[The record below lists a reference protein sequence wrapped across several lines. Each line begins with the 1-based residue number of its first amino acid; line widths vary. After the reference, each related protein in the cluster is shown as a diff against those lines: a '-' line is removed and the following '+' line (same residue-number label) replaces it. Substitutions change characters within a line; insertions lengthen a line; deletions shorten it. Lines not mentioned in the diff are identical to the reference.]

1 MHVATNRE
9 SAVSRVACRDGLRLR
24 LGASGLRRIAMH
36 SQGCFV
42 SHALRALARAAC
54 CVFALAVSV
63 YAQSPE
69 ASVDTIDGRSLR
81 GVVSF
86 DGSSL
91 TVAGASMSLGD
102 ALSIRFDEASLEPA
116 KPAPFCVWLRSGSI
130 VPCTRIDGIAAK
142 DGVPPTLVVL
152 GASGCEVKAPLS
164 SVAALR
170 SRANDPQTF
179 VADRAAPDENL
190 DFLYVVK
197 NGEPQRFSV
206 LVDTIDQGV
215 ARFDLRGSP
224 YEFAVHGEDSVA
236 AIVFGKNTGFAPDRS
251 KGARAQVSLTGG
263 ESLGGALLSIAD
275 GTLRMQL
282 DEGTEFS
289 ASLLRV
295 RAIDIASDK
304 VAWLSTLQPTVEQ
317 TAAFDRVWP
326 WTVDRS
332 PAGAG
337 IRVHGVT
344 YARGLVL
351 VPKTKLTFDLGGKFD
366 RFECV
371 AGLDERSGPLAHALM
386 RVVADGKVVWEA
398 TQDGARAAP
407 HALRLSIPG
416 CRQLSLE
423 ADFGEN
429 FDLGDLC
436 AFADARVLVTSETGK

>member
-1 MHVATNRE
+1 MHVATNLD
-9 SAVSRVACRDGLRLR
+9 AGVSSVACSDGTPHAYAASRRRCVAARSRRDLAGSNLR
-24 LGASGLRRIAMH
+24 
-36 SQGCFV
+36 V
-42 SHALRALARAAC
+42 LARAAC
-54 CVFALAVSV
+54 CAFALAVSAS
-63 YAQSPE
+63 AQAPE
-69 ASVDTIDGRSLR
+69 ASVATIDGRSLR
-81 GVVSF
+81 GAVSF
-86 DGSSL
+86 DGTSL

-102 ALSIRFDEASLEPA
+102 ALSIRFDEAALEPA
-116 KPAPFCVWLRSGSI
+116 KSAPYSVWLRSGSI

-142 DGVPPTLVVL
+142 DGAPPTLVAI
-152 GASGCEVKAPLS
+152 GASGCEVKMPLS
-164 SVAALR
+164 TVAALR

-215 ARFDLRGSP
+215 ARFDLRGSQ
-224 YEFAVHGEDSVA
+224 YEFALHGDDSVA
-236 AIVFGKNTGFAPDRS
+236 AIVFGKNTGFAPDRATGS
-251 KGARAQVSLTGG
+251 RCQVSLTGG

-275 GTLRMQL
+275 GTLRMRL
-282 DEGTEFS
+282 DEGSELT
-289 ASLLRV
+289 ASLSRV
-295 RAIDIASDK
+295 RAIDVASDK
-304 VAWLSTLQPTVEQ
+304 VAWLSALQPKVEQ

-351 VPKTKLTFDLGGKFD
+351 VPKTRLTFDLGGKFG

-371 AGLDERSGPLAHALM
+371 AGLDERSGPLAHAVL

-398 TQDGARAAP
+398 TQDGAKAAP
-407 HALRLSIPG
+407 HALRLAIAG
-416 CRQLSLE
+416 CKQLSLE

-436 AFADARVLVTSETGK
+436 AFADARVLVTDEANK